1 MKVSKE
7 KLCYHMGTARFDDWD
22 AKKIIKVLKEIG
34 YGGVEWTSVH
44 FNPKKNT
51 DYLISMIDMTHELG
65 LHVPA
70 ISLYEDFAGLKGE
83 TLIETIEYVKK
94 GIEKASKVGVPI
106 VNVYSGWPTSDMKE
120 GEAWKKIINIFKEL
134 VSSAEKN
141 GINLCIEAIFGNVIK
156 DYYTVR
162 ELIRKIKS
170 PNLKITF
177 DPSHYKL
184 YCNDIPWIIK
194 EFGDLI
200 KHVHLK
206 DVIGKPGSMF
216 ETFMFPL
223 LGEGS
228 IDWRELFLALKDI
241 DYDGYYT
248 TEFESYH
255 YFDNV
260 LDGDPVKAAEL
271 SFTLIKRLID
281 KVIK

>member
-1 MKVSKE
+1 MKISQE
-7 KLCYHMGTARFDDWD
+7 KLCYHMGTARFDDWE

-51 DYLISMIDMTHELG
+51 DYLISMIDMTHEVG

-83 TLIETIEYVKK
+83 TLIETIEYVKE

-106 VNVYSGWPTSDMKE
+106 VNVYSGWPTSDIKE
-120 GEAWKKIINIFKEL
+120 GEAWKKIIITFEEL
-134 VSSAEKN
+134 VSSAEKSD
-141 GINLCIEAIFGNVIK
+141 ITLCIEAIFGNVTK

-162 ELIRKIKS
+162 ELFRKIKS

-184 YCNDIPWIIK
+184 YCSDIPWIIK

-206 DVIGKPGSMF
+206 DVIGKSGDMF

-228 IDWRELFLALKDI
+228 IEWKEFFLALQSI
-241 DYDGYYT
+241 GYDGYYT
-248 TEFESYH
+248 TEFESFH

-260 LDGDPVKAAEL
+260 LDGDPVKAAKL
-271 SFTLIKRLID
+271 SFTLMKNIINKAIK
-281 KVIK
+281 